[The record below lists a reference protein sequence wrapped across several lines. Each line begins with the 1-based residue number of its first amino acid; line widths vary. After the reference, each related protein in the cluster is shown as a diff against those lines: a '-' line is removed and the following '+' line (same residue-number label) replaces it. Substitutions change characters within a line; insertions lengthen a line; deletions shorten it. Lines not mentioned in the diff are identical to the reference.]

1 MTETGAS
8 MRAVIMERIGRPR
21 VLKPTRLARPQPGSG
36 EVLVQV
42 HATSVNPQDLLLR
55 SGRFILRK
63 PMPHILGADLAGEI
77 VALGEDSGGWNLGDR
92 VCACFE
98 ALGSE
103 INGGYAE
110 YCALPADQLIALPD
124 DLDYQSAAAAGAAF
138 AAAFQALVING
149 KLKKADAVV
158 IRGAAGSV
166 GAAAVQITAA
176 RGARVIAISENQFVS
191 DLHGIGADIVL
202 EDAGGDLA
210 RQVKVATDENGAS
223 LVLHCSEQLDLD
235 ESLDMLCPGGRLV
248 IAGAL
253 KKPQTRLNAMDLYLR
268 NLSVLGAYSSIRP
281 KDYESLLGGLAK
293 GKYQSLIQEVMPLS
307 QARQAHQK
315 LEKSAG
321 FGKIVL
327 VPDSLLAAAKAA
339 ENRIPIE

>member
-36 EVLVQV
+36 EVLIQV
-42 HATSVNPQDLLLR
+42 HAASVNPVDLLLR
-55 SGRFILRK
+55 SGRFIVRK

-77 VALGEDSGGWNLGDR
+77 VALGEDAGEWKLGDR
-92 VCACFE
+92 ICACFE
-98 ALGSE
+98 ALGSA
-103 INGGYAE
+103 IDGGYAE
-110 YCALPADQLIALPD
+110 YCVLPADQLIALPE

-149 KLKKADAVV
+149 KLKKADTVV
-158 IRGAAGSV
+158 VRGAAGSV

-202 EDAGGDLA
+202 EDVGGDLV
-210 RQVKVATDENGAS
+210 RQVKVATRENGAS
-223 LVLHCSEQLDLD
+223 LVLHCSERLDLD

-253 KKPQTRLNAMDLYLR
+253 KKPQAKLNAMDLYLR
-268 NLSVLGAYSSIRP
+268 NLSILGAYGSIRP

-293 GKYQSLIQEVMPLS
+293 GKYQALVQEVMPLS

-321 FGKIVL
+321 FGKILL

>member
-42 HATSVNPQDLLLR
+42 HAASVNPQDLLLR

-98 ALGSE
+98 ALGSA

-210 RQVKVATDENGAS
+210 RQVKVATGENGAS
-223 LVLHCSEQLDLD
+223 LVLHCSERLDLD

-253 KKPQTRLNAMDLYLR
+253 KKPQAKLNAMDLYLR
-268 NLSVLGAYSSIRP
+268 NLSVLGSYGSIRP

-293 GKYQSLIQEVMPLS
+293 GKYQALIQEVMPLS

>member
-1 MTETGAS
+1 MTET
-8 MRAVIMERIGRPR
+8 MRAVIMERIGKPR
-21 VLKPTRLARPQPGSG
+21 VLKPARLARPQPGIG
-36 EVLVQV
+36 EVLVKV
-42 HATSVNPQDLLLR
+42 HATSVNPVDLLLR
-55 SGRFILRK
+55 SGRFVLRK

-77 VALGEDSGGWNLGDR
+77 VKLGEDAGDWGTGDR

-98 ALGSE
+98 ALGTE
-103 INGGYAE
+103 IDGGYAE
-110 YCALPADQLIALPD
+110 YCVLPADQLIALPD
-124 DLDYQSAAAAGAAF
+124 ALDYQSAAAAGASF
-138 AAAFQALVING
+138 AAAFQALAPTG
-149 KLKKADAVV
+149 KLKKADTVV

-176 RGARVIAISENQFVS
+176 RGARVIAISESQFVS
-191 DLHGIGADIVL
+191 ELHDIGADIVL

-210 RQVKVATDENGAS
+210 RQVKVATRENGAS
-223 LVLHCSEQLDLD
+223 MVLHCSDQLDMD

-253 KKPQTRLNAMDLYLR
+253 KKPQAKLNAVDLYLR
-268 NLSVLGAYSSIRP
+268 NLSILGAYGSIRP

-293 GKYQSLIQEVMPLS
+293 GRYQALAQEVMPLS

-327 VPDSLLAAAKAA
+327 TPDALLEAAKEA

>member
-1 MTETGAS
+1 MSESGAS
-8 MRAVIMERIGRPR
+8 MRAVIMERIGKPR
-21 VLKPTRLARPQPGSG
+21 VLKATRLARPQPGSG
-36 EVLVQV
+36 EVLVKV
-42 HATSVNPQDLLLR
+42 HATSVNPVDLLLR

-77 VALGEDSGGWNLGDR
+77 AQLGEDAGDWQPGVR

-98 ALGSE
+98 QLGSE
-103 INGGYAE
+103 IDGGYAE
-110 YCALPADQLIALPD
+110 YCVLPADQLIALPD
-124 DLDYQSAAAAGAAF
+124 ALDYQSAAAAGAAF

-149 KLKKADAVV
+149 KLKKADTVV

-176 RGARVIAISENQFVS
+176 RGARVIAISDSRFVS
-191 DLHGIGADIVL
+191 ELHGIGADIVL
-202 EDAGGDLA
+202 EDAGGDLV
-210 RQVKVATDENGAS
+210 RQVKVATRENGAS

-253 KKPQTRLNAMDLYLR
+253 KKPQAKLNAMDLYLR
-268 NLSVLGAYSSIRP
+268 NLSILGAYGSIRP
-281 KDYESLLGGLAK
+281 KDYESLLGSLAK
-293 GKYQSLIQEVMPLS
+293 GKYQALAQAVMPLS

-327 VPDSLLAAAKAA
+327 VPDSVLAAAKQT